1 MKTLLPILVSC
12 LLCVFVSCNN
22 TQRETTETEFSD
34 TSFVQK
40 APALDTTIQRI
51 GIKME
56 ESGGVFTIPCYVNG
70 VKMNF
75 IFDTGASN
83 VCISLTEALF
93 LSKNGYLDDDDI
105 IGTGYTKVAD
115 GSIVENME
123 INLHSIEIGG
133 VMVTDVRAIVTK
145 SINAPL
151 LLGQSAI
158 QKLGRIEMEG
168 DSIFIFK
175 RGINLPKATENKKV
189 ITSEP
194 LSEFTWWDKVKH
206 FFGDDTKCEQYL
218 NKAWELANNDMPELA
233 LNYCYDVIGFD
244 ISYWKAYAMCGY
256 LHFNARQYSV
266 AQDYFTEYLDYNSKK
281 EVFVLET
288 GDVLTYNGS
297 MWRLAYCYIFNKPK
311 IYRVAAIELA
321 QSVLYEYPNY
331 SPIIPPMVYAYCYHD
346 DYNMPQYD
354 KAEIWANRLLELPDG
369 KSEGYFCMGYIKSC
383 QGLTKEAIRY
393 YEKCIE
399 INPNRA
405 SAYYNLS
412 GLYENINYQYSKVLE
427 KKANSLQGT
436 PAVVWLTN
444 KNYY

>member
-12 LLCVFVSCNN
+12 LLYMFASCNN
-22 TQRETTETEFSD
+22 IHRETTETEFSD
-34 TSFVQK
+34 TSLVQQT
-40 APALDTTIQRI
+40 PAVDTTIQRI

-93 LSKNGYLDDDDI
+93 LSKNGYLDDADF

-133 VMVTDVRAIVTK
+133 VMVTDVRAIVTQ

-158 QKLGRIEMEG
+158 QKLGRIEMDG

-175 RGINLPKATENKKV
+175 RGINLTKTIENEKV
-189 ITSEP
+189 INSET

-218 NKAWELANNDMPELA
+218 NKAWVLANNDMPELA
-233 LNYCYDVIGFD
+233 IKYCDKVYDFD
-244 ISYWKAYAMCGY
+244 KSYWKTYAIRGY
-256 LHFNARQYSV
+256 VRFIAKQYSL
-266 AQDYFTEYLDYNSKK
+266 ALQDYEQYRYLNPKK
-281 EVFVLET
+281 EMFILET
-288 GDVLTYNGS
+288 GDALTYNGS
-297 MWRLAYCYIFNKPK
+297 MWKMAYCYVLNK
-311 IYRVAAIELA
+311 ASSSWHSAIPLA
-321 QSVLYEYPNY
+321 QSVLDECPDY
-331 SPIIPPMVYAYCYHD
+331 SPVIPPMVYAYCYDKHTE
-346 DYNMPQYD
+346 PQYD
-354 KAEIWANRLLELPDG
+354 KAEVWANRLLELPDG
-369 KSEGYFCMGYIKSC
+369 KSEGYFCMGYIKGC

-405 SAYYNLS
+405 NAYYNLS
-412 GLYENINYQYSKVLE
+412 KLYENINYQYSKVLE

-436 PAVVWLTN
+436 PADEWLTN

>member
-12 LLCVFVSCNN
+12 LLFVFASCNN
-22 TQRETTETEFSD
+22 THIETTETEFSD
-34 TSFVQK
+34 TSLVQK

-56 ESGGVFTIPCYVNG
+56 KSGGVFTIPCYVNG

-145 SINAPL
+145 SIDAPL

-158 QKLGRIEMEG
+158 QKLGRIEMDG

-175 RGINLPKATENKKV
+175 KGINLPKATENKRV
-189 ITSEP
+189 ITSET

-218 NKAWELANNDMPELA
+218 NKAWALAHNDMPELA
-233 LNYCYDVIGFD
+233 ISYCYKVYHFD
-244 ISYWKAYAMCGY
+244 KSYWKTYAMRGY
-256 LHFNARQYSV
+256 VRFIANQFDGASE
-266 AQDYFTEYLDYNSKK
+266 DYERYIKLNPKK
-281 EVFVLET
+281 EKFVLET
-288 GDVLTYNGS
+288 GDALTYNGS
-297 MWRLAYCYIFNKPK
+297 MWRLAYCYIMSKHS
-311 IYRVAAIELA
+311 YRWHEAVELA
-321 QSVLYEYPNY
+321 QSVLDEYPNY
-331 SPIIPPMVYAYCYHD
+331 TPVIPPMIGAYCNQDKYTK
-346 DYNMPQYD
+346 PQYD

-369 KSEGYFCMGYIKSC
+369 KSEGYFLLGNIKEK

-399 INPNRA
+399 IKPNEE
-405 SAYYNLS
+405 AYRNLS
-412 GLYENINYQYSKVLE
+412 KLYWNKNIDYQYSKILE
-427 KKANSLQGT
+427 DKANSLRGT
-436 PAVVWLTN
+436 SPFEYTGED
-444 KNYY
+444 YY

>member
-12 LLCVFVSCNN
+12 LLFIFASCNN
-22 TQRETTETEFSD
+22 THRETTETEFAD
-34 TSFVQK
+34 TSLVQK
-40 APALDTTIQRI
+40 ASALDTTIQRI

-93 LSKNGYLDDDDI
+93 LSKNGYLNDDDI
-105 IGTGYTKVAD
+105 IGTGYTQVAD

-194 LSEFTWWDKVKH
+194 LSEFTWWDRIKLLW
-206 FFGDDTKCEQYL
+206 GDDTKNEQYL
-218 NKAWELANNDMPELA
+218 FKAMELANNDMPELA
-233 LNYCYDVIGFD
+233 KEYIKKSAGFCNGNSNLWKTYAVSGYIYYSMGWYSD
-244 ISYWKAYAMCGY
+244 AAQSYELYMK
-256 LHFNARQYSV
+256 FNPEKKS
-266 AQDYFTEYLDYNSKK
+266 FFLD
-281 EVFVLET
+281 T
-288 GDVLTYNGS
+288 GDALTYLGG
-297 MWRLAYCYIFNKPK
+297 MWKLAYSYVLIKDY
-311 IYRVAAIELA
+311 YRAIPLA
-321 QSVLYEYPNY
+321 QSVLENNPDYVPCFP
-331 SPIIPPMVYAYCYHD
+331 PIILAYINSSDHR
-346 DYNMPQYD
+346 YD
-354 KAEIWANRLLELPDG
+354 KAEIWANKLLSIPNG
-369 KSEGYFCMGYIKSC
+369 KSEGYYYLGLIRKK
-383 QGLTKEAIRY
+383 QGLTNDAIRY
-393 YEKCIE
+393 FEKCIE
-399 INPNRA
+399 INPNRGG
-405 SAYYNLS
+405 AYQHLSELYKNLNPS
-412 GLYENINYQYSKVLE
+412 YSKTLE
-427 KKANSLQGT
+427 RKAASLGNPYT
-436 PAVVWLTN
+436 DEWLKDN
-444 KNYY
+444 AYN

>member
-93 LSKNGYLDDDDI
+93 LSKNGYLDDADI

-158 QKLGRIEMEG
+158 QKLGRIEMDG

-175 RGINLPKATENKKV
+175 RGINLPKVTENKKV

-218 NKAWELANNDMPELA
+218 NKAWELAHNDMPELA
-233 LNYCYDVIGFD
+233 IKYCDKVYDFD
-244 ISYWKAYAMCGY
+244 KSYWKTYAMRG
-256 LHFNARQYSV
+256 FVRFIAKQYNW
-266 AQDYFTEYLDYNSKK
+266 ALQDYEQYRQLNPKK
-281 EVFVLET
+281 EMFVLET
-288 GDVLTYNGS
+288 GDALTYNGS
-297 MWRLAYCYIFNKPK
+297 MWRLAHCYIMSEPK
-311 IYRVAAIELA
+311 YHWYKAVELA
-321 QSVLYEYPNY
+321 QSVLDEYPNY
-331 SPIIPPMVYAYCYHD
+331 TPIIPLMVEAYSYYD
-346 DYNMPQYD
+346 DYTKPQYD

-369 KSEGYFCMGYIKSC
+369 KSVGYFLLGRIKER

-393 YEKCIE
+393 YEKCVE
-399 INPNRA
+399 IKPNEE
-405 SAYYNLS
+405 AYKNLS
-412 GLYENINYQYSKVLE
+412 KLYMNTNYQYSKTLE
-427 KKANSLQGT
+427 DKANSLQGISFYEYT
-436 PAVVWLTN
+436 ISD
-444 KNYY
+444 YY

>member
-12 LLCVFVSCNN
+12 LLCVFASCNN

-56 ESGGVFTIPCYVNG
+56 KSGGVFTIPCYVNG

-105 IGTGYTKVAD
+105 IGAGYTQVAD

-175 RGINLPKATENKKV
+175 RGVNLPKATENKKV

-233 LNYCYDVIGFD
+233 IKYCNKVYDFD
-244 ISYWKAYAMCGY
+244 KSYWKTFAIRGYAH
-256 LHFNARQYSV
+256 LIAQQYSM
-266 AQDYFTEYLDYNSKK
+266 AINDYENYVYYNSKK
-281 EVFVLET
+281 KSFILET
-288 GDVLTYNGS
+288 GDVITYNGS
-297 MWRLAYCYIFNKPK
+297 IWKLAHCYMKSQPK
-311 IYRVAAIELA
+311 YHWYKTVELA
-321 QSVLYEYPNY
+321 QSVLDEYPNY
-331 SPIIPPMVYAYCYHD
+331 TPIITPMVCAYTYFD
-346 DYNMPQYD
+346 DYTKPQYD
-354 KAEIWANRLLELPDG
+354 KAEIWAKRLLELPDG
-369 KSEGYFCMGYIKSC
+369 KCEGYFLLGIIKER

-399 INPNRA
+399 IKPNEE
-405 SAYYNLS
+405 AYRNLS
-412 GLYENINYQYSKVLE
+412 KLYKNISYQYSIILE
-427 KKANSLQGT
+427 NKANSLQGT
-436 PAVVWLTN
+436 SSYEYAINDYL
-444 KNYY
+444 